1 MNKPVTAPTNT
12 ALPKNGSAK
21 SEPIAQEPL
30 PTKQEIASEPPVPP
44 KTEIVIPITHDA
56 PPVESEK
63 AICLALSLRKPGNTR
78 KLSAS
83 FVEVDADKEL
93 ISAQKTL
100 LSSEHLKTIDH
111 YDGEI
116 RRYLYSHCLPSLFK
130 DGVYLVPIGMVEEV
144 EAKLN
149 AFAEKRQQLVLAF
162 LEVYPALIEDAK
174 NRLRAAFSLSDYP
187 PAERLE
193 RMFRMEW
200 RYVAFSVPGT
210 LRTVSKELFKK
221 EQEKAANAWTETLEE
236 VRTLLRT
243 HMAEMVS
250 HMVER
255 LSGNDSKG
263 KPKVF
268 KNTLV
273 SNMTEFLNAFDA
285 RNLTDD
291 AELAQ
296 IVSKARHLLSG
307 VDAQTLRTSQAL
319 RTSLRDGFCTL
330 QGTLESLVIA
340 RPSRA
345 FSFTE
350 E

>member
-1 MNKPVTAPTNT
+1 MNKTATAPPEEKT
-12 ALPKNGSAK
+12 AVQQNGK
-21 SEPIAQEPL
+21 SQPEPIRIELLPSSLPPEESPL
-30 PTKQEIASEPPVPP
+30 PVPP
-44 KTEIVIPITHDA
+44 TEPAETGWG
-56 PPVESEK
+56 EK
-63 AICLALSLRKPGNTR
+63 AVCLALSLRKPGNSR

-83 FVEVDADKEL
+83 LVEVDADKEL

-100 LSSEHLKTIDH
+100 LSSEHLKTIEH

-130 DGVYLVPIGMVEEV
+130 DGVYLVPLALIEEV
-144 EAKLN
+144 EQKLN
-149 AFAEKRQQLVLAF
+149 AFADNRQKLVAAF

-174 NRLRAAFSLSDYP
+174 TRLRAAFNPNDYP

-193 RMFRMEW
+193 KLFRMEW

-221 EQEKAANAWTETLEE
+221 EQEKAANAWAETLEE

-243 HMAEMVS
+243 HMAELVG
-250 HMVER
+250 HMVDR
-255 LSGNDSKG
+255 LSGTDDKG

-273 SNMTEFLNAFDA
+273 SNMTEFLNSFDA

-296 IVSKARHLLSG
+296 IVGKARQLLSG

-319 RTSLRDGFCTL
+319 RSSLRDGFCAL
-330 QGTLESLVIA
+330 QGSLDTLITV